1 MEPTRA
7 NNLMLS
13 GSGQCSTCCLL
24 EKKAPSCESVSHLA
38 IKVVISVLI
47 LISGSGKGQACAR
60 HGPGPG
66 PGPEPEPGPVAE
78 ARARDRA
85 RARAMVRACW
95 LNLFSRTLSSCAQ
108 SLDKSGSLE
117 AEHCHKRPEANLVHH
132 SLTSLGGRLLSV

>member
-1 MEPTRA
+1 MP
-7 NNLMLS
+7 
-13 GSGQCSTCCLL
+13 GIGQ
-24 EKKAPSCESVSHLA
+24 
-38 IKVVISVLI
+38 
-47 LISGSGKGQACAR
+47 GQNQSQ
-60 HGPGPG
+60 GQLF
-66 PGPEPEPGPVAE
+66 VE

-132 SLTSLGGRLLSV
+132 SLTSLGGKLLSV